1 MSGCGEVN
9 FVSYTSHKDTKTQ
22 RRMRDS
28 GGMNFV
34 DLQSV
39 AVHDER
45 TGMKTEVR

>member
-1 MSGCGEVN
+1 MGGCGEV
-9 FVSYTSHKDTKTQ
+9 
-22 RRMRDS
+22 
-28 GGMNFV
+28 NFV